1 MYCLRGGN
9 GAGAIHRDS
18 PGELILKIKLDE
30 NLGNRGAEY
39 FRQAGHD
46 VATVTEQDLC
56 SSTDDELLGICR
68 AEKRRLVTLDLDFG
82 NPLLFKPED
91 YAGIAVLRLPTKPNP
106 EDLFDAVR
114 TLVKGLTQKEVE
126 GKLWIIQR
134 GRIREYQPEN

>member
-1 MYCLRGGN
+1 
-9 GAGAIHRDS
+9 
-18 PGELILKIKLDE
+18 LILKVKLDE
-30 NLGNRGAEY
+30 NLGDRGAEY

-46 VATVTEQDLC
+46 VATVPEQGLC
-56 SSTDDELLGICR
+56 SSADDKLLGICR
-68 AEKRRLVTLDLDFG
+68 AEKRCLVTLDLDFG

-91 YAGIAVLRLPTKPNP
+91 YAGIAVLRLPPKPNP

-114 TLVKGLTQKEVE
+114 TLIQGLTQKEIE